1 MAING
6 RLRAVIIAGTALAVV
21 GGVGWGVAVANPSS
35 QTRYVTAT
43 AGTGDVTQTYTTSG
57 TIARTNTSEASFAV
71 DGTVSSVKVAVGDQV
86 EAGDVLAVLKKGPL
100 QLAVLDAETSVA
112 EAKANLYSAQNPTS
126 TSSRTGS
133 SGSSSSSSGS
143 GSSGS
148 GSSGSGGSGSGAQ
161 GGVTINPAPLLAA
174 TTALTTAVAA
184 EEVACEPVFGAVP
197 EPTASPSPSTSES
210 PSASPSPSETTTETA
225 SPSAEPTPTESE
237 SPSASPSATVED
249 QDAIIEANDPTHAEL
264 KACGEARA
272 QVKLATANLQT
283 VVQQLVQPSGNGG
296 TGGQSGTGSSNTTS
310 GSSSTKSGS
319 SSSSSTT
326 TATVSAAQVASAKA
340 KLLQAEQ
347 ALQAAQD
354 DLDNAELLAPIAG
367 TVGTV
372 ELSKGSAS
380 SAGAITIVG
389 SGNAQVSFELPLA
402 TRTLVKNGQKVT
414 VTPAGSTKALA
425 GTITS
430 ISAVETSG
438 TAGDTP
444 TYTTVVTVSDADGLL
459 ASGAKASVTIPV
471 ASATNAVRVPASAV
485 TPTGTGT
492 ATVQVLASGSST
504 ASTVQVTT
512 GAVGG
517 GWVEIKQG
525 ISAGDTVVLA
535 DNTAELP
542 TNTNNNQ
549 RRTTTTTTT
558 RATAGATSAAQPGG
572 GSSTQPSAQP
582 TATASR

>member
-249 QDAIIEANDPTHAEL
+249 QDAIIEANDPTDAEL

-296 TGGQSGTGSSNTTS
+296 TGGQSGTGSSNTKS

-549 RRTTTTTTT
+549 RRTTTT
-558 RATAGATSAAQPGG
+558 ATAQATTAAQSGG

>member
-210 PSASPSPSETTTETA
+210 PSASPSPSQTTTETA

-249 QDAIIEANDPTHAEL
+249 QDAIIEANDPTDAEL

>member
-197 EPTASPSPSTSES
+197 EPTVSPSPSTSES

-249 QDAIIEANDPTHAEL
+249 QDAIIEANDPTDAEL

-296 TGGQSGTGSSNTTS
+296 TGGQSGTGSSNTKS

-549 RRTTTTTTT
+549 RRTTTT
-558 RATAGATSAAQPGG
+558 ATAQATTAAQPGG

>member
-249 QDAIIEANDPTHAEL
+249 QDAIIEANDPTDAEL

-296 TGGQSGTGSSNTTS
+296 TGGQSGTGSSNTKS

-549 RRTTTTTTT
+549 RRTTTT
-558 RATAGATSAAQPGG
+558 ATAQATTAAQPGG

>member
-249 QDAIIEANDPTHAEL
+249 QDAIIEANDPTDAEL

-402 TRTLVKNGQKVT
+402 TRTLVENGQKVT

-549 RRTTTTTTT
+549 RRTTTT
-558 RATAGATSAAQPGG
+558 ATAQATTAAQSGG

>member
-249 QDAIIEANDPTHAEL
+249 QDAIIEANDPTDAEL

-310 GSSSTKSGS
+310 SSSSTKSGS

-549 RRTTTTTTT
+549 RRTTTT
-558 RATAGATSAAQPGG
+558 ATAQATSAAQPGG

>member
-100 QLAVLDAETSVA
+100 QLSVLDAETSVA

-249 QDAIIEANDPTHAEL
+249 QDAIIEANDPTDAEL

-296 TGGQSGTGSSNTTS
+296 TGGQSGTGSSNTKS

-504 ASTVQVTT
+504 ASTVPVTT

-549 RRTTTTTTT
+549 RRTTTT
-558 RATAGATSAAQPGG
+558 ATAQATTAAQPGG

>member
-249 QDAIIEANDPTHAEL
+249 QDAIIEANDPTDAEL

-549 RRTTTTTTT
+549 RRTTTT
-558 RATAGATSAAQPGG
+558 ATAQATTAAQPGG

>member
-43 AGTGDVTQTYTTSG
+43 AGTGDVTQTYSTSG

-161 GGVTINPAPLLAA
+161 GGVTSNPAPLLAA

-210 PSASPSPSETTTETA
+210 PSASPSPSETTTKTA

-249 QDAIIEANDPTHAEL
+249 QDAIIEANDPTDAEL

-296 TGGQSGTGSSNTTS
+296 TGGQSGTGSSNTKS

-380 SAGAITIVG
+380 SARAITIVG

-402 TRTLVKNGQKVT
+402 TRTLVKNGQRVT

-549 RRTTTTTTT
+549 RRTTTT
-558 RATAGATSAAQPGG
+558 ATAQATTAAQPGG

>member
-249 QDAIIEANDPTHAEL
+249 QDAIIEANDPTDAEL

-504 ASTVQVTT
+504 ASTVPVTT

-549 RRTTTTTTT
+549 RRTTTT
-558 RATAGATSAAQPGG
+558 ATAQATTAAQPGG

>member
-148 GSSGSGGSGSGAQ
+148 GGSGSGAQ

-249 QDAIIEANDPTHAEL
+249 QDAIIEANDPTDAEL

-296 TGGQSGTGSSNTTS
+296 TGGQSGTGSSNTKS

-444 TYTTVVTVSDADGLL
+444 TYTTVVTVSDLDGLL
-459 ASGAKASVTIPV
+459 ASGAKASVSIPV

-504 ASTVQVTT
+504 ASTVPVTT

-549 RRTTTTTTT
+549 RRTTTT
-558 RATAGATSAAQPGG
+558 ATAQATTAAQPGG

>member
-249 QDAIIEANDPTHAEL
+249 QDAIIEANDPTDAEL

-517 GWVEIKQG
+517 GWVEITQG
-525 ISAGDTVVLA
+525 VDEGDLVVLA
-535 DNTAELP
+535 DNTAALP
-542 TNTNNNQ
+542 TNSSN
-549 RRTTTTTTT
+549 R
-558 RATAGATSAAQPGG
+558 GITSGP
-572 GSSTQPSAQP
+572 
-582 TATASR
+582 R

>member
-133 SGSSSSSSGS
+133 SGSSSSSSVS

-249 QDAIIEANDPTHAEL
+249 QDAIIEANDPTDAEL

-296 TGGQSGTGSSNTTS
+296 TGGQSGTGSSNTKS

-549 RRTTTTTTT
+549 RRTTTT
-558 RATAGATSAAQPGG
+558 ATAQATTAAQPGG

>member
-249 QDAIIEANDPTHAEL
+249 QDAIIEANDPTDAEL

-492 ATVQVLASGSST
+492 ATVEVLASGSST

-549 RRTTTTTTT
+549 RRTTTT
-558 RATAGATSAAQPGG
+558 ATAQATTAAQPGG

>member
-1 MAING
+1 M
-6 RLRAVIIAGTALAVV
+6 
-21 GGVGWGVAVANPSS
+21 ANPSS

-184 EEVACEPVFGAVP
+184 EEVACEPVFAAVP
-197 EPTASPSPSTSES
+197 EPTASPSPSSSES
-210 PSASPSPSETTTETA
+210 PSASPSPSETT
-225 SPSAEPTPTESE
+225 TESE

-249 QDAIIEANDPTHAEL
+249 QDAIIEANDPTDAEL

-296 TGGQSGTGSSNTTS
+296 TGGQSGTGSSNTKS

-525 ISAGDTVVLA
+525 ISAGDKVVLA

>member
-249 QDAIIEANDPTHAEL
+249 QDAIIEANDPTDAEL

-549 RRTTTTTTT
+549 RRTTTT
-558 RATAGATSAAQPGG
+558 ATAQATSAAQPGG

>member
-1 MAING
+1 MATNG

-21 GGVGWGVAVANPSS
+21 GGVSWGVAVANPSS

-148 GSSGSGGSGSGAQ
+148 GGSGSGAQ

-249 QDAIIEANDPTHAEL
+249 QDAIIEANDPTDAEL

-283 VVQQLVQPSGNGG
+283 VVQQLVPPSG

-459 ASGAKASVTIPV
+459 GSGAKASVTIPV

-582 TATASR
+582 TATARR

>member
-112 EAKANLYSAQNPTS
+112 EAKANLYSAQNLTS

-249 QDAIIEANDPTHAEL
+249 QDAIIEANDPTDAEL

-296 TGGQSGTGSSNTTS
+296 TGGQSGTGSSNTKS

-319 SSSSSTT
+319 SSSSST
-326 TATVSAAQVASAKA
+326 TVSAAQVASAKA

-354 DLDNAELLAPIAG
+354 DLDNAQLLAPIAG

-380 SAGAITIVG
+380 SAGAVTIVG

-542 TNTNNNQ
+542 TNTTNQ
-549 RRTTTTTTT
+549 RRTTTTT
-558 RATAGATSAAQPGG
+558 RATAGATTSAQPGG

>member
-249 QDAIIEANDPTHAEL
+249 QDAIIEANDPTDAEL

-296 TGGQSGTGSSNTTS
+296 TGGQSGTGSSNTKS

-414 VTPAGSTKALA
+414 VTAAGSTKALA

-549 RRTTTTTTT
+549 RRTTTT
-558 RATAGATSAAQPGG
+558 ATAQATTAAQPGG

>member
-161 GGVTINPAPLLAA
+161 GGVTSNPAPLLAA

-249 QDAIIEANDPTHAEL
+249 QDAIIEANDPTDAEL

-296 TGGQSGTGSSNTTS
+296 TGGQSGTGSSNTKS

-549 RRTTTTTTT
+549 RRTTTT
-558 RATAGATSAAQPGG
+558 ATAQATTAAQPGG

>member
-161 GGVTINPAPLLAA
+161 GGVTSNPAPLLAA

-210 PSASPSPSETTTETA
+210 PSASPSPSQTTTETA

-249 QDAIIEANDPTHAEL
+249 QDAIIEANDPTDAEL

-549 RRTTTTTTT
+549 RRTTTT
-558 RATAGATSAAQPGG
+558 ATAQATSAAQPGG

>member
-249 QDAIIEANDPTHAEL
+249 QDAIIEANDPTDAEL

-549 RRTTTTTTT
+549 RRTTTT
-558 RATAGATSAAQPGG
+558 ATAQATTAAQSGG